1 MVVGHHGEFVGG
13 EVVASPDHEVA
24 EVDAGRAGNGAL
36 QGVVKLDDASVGHA
50 ESPRHATGGR
60 GPLAVRWP
68 QRRRKR
74 CLPPNLGNLGGLV
87 RGVGGLFDVAAG
99 MRARIDRSGCLEA
112 APHLQKPVR
121 PFALHIR
128 AMRAAHVGALGPFES
143 EPVEVFERG
152 GGELGPAA
160 GAVEIL
166 DAKHE
171 SGPAGP
177 IGGDGERSRVP
188 RVEISGGCRGD
199 ASPASHA
206 YSSHQA
212 PVAST

>member
-1 MVVGHHGEFVGG
+1 M
-13 EVVASPDHEVA
+13 
-24 EVDAGRAGNGAL
+24 
-36 QGVVKLDDASVGHA
+36 
-50 ESPRHATGGR
+50 
-60 GPLAVRWP
+60 W
-68 QRRRKR
+68 
-74 CLPPNLGNLGGLV
+74 
-87 RGVGGLFDVAAG
+87 GVGGLFDVAAG
-99 MRARIDRSGCLEA
+99 MWARVDRTGRLKAS
-112 APHLQKPVR
+112 PDLQKPVS
-121 PFALHIR
+121 PFALYIR
-128 AMRAAHVGALGPFES
+128 VMWAAHVGALGPI
-143 EPVEVFERG
+143 EPEPAEVFERR

-166 DAKHE
+166 DAKHK

-177 IGGDGERSRVP
+177 IGGDGERPCVP